1 MKPKI
6 NETSDINIAVGVGKI
21 KIEYNCLLQK
31 KKKTERDYGMHS
43 AC

>member
-1 MKPKI
+1 MKPKV
-6 NETSDINIAVGVGKI
+6 NEISDINIAVGVGKI

-31 KKKTERDYGMHS
+31 KKNGERNYGMHS